1 MPISTEKRM
10 TGSMPVQIYHQLREL
25 VGRGL
30 LTRRRILLQVILI
43 LLTIL
48 FETIGLSL
56 LIPVL
61 KLIESGAGVV
71 DELAMQS
78 RYWRIMKDTFDIVG
92 LTLNLSSLLLIVF
105 GMICLRQIVRY
116 TAQMSMSHTKQ
127 MVERDLALRLFRT
140 TLHSAPLALQ
150 DVGTGRFTFMINT
163 LANGA
168 ATILRTHAAFLNGVI
183 VCAAYLAISIP
194 LAPIPT
200 VVGILLAGLV
210 MTAMGKFARLARAI
224 SSRSVDLRQ
233 RFQNHLAER
242 YQNWRLIKLVDSVEP
257 ETKALTRWAQRIYNL
272 DIDSIRMSAL
282 TDLTVVPVMTGL
294 TLSIL
299 YLSVSV
305 LHIQVT
311 QIAVLIMVL
320 IRLEPVVRSFSQQR
334 QAMARFGP
342 QFDRAISDL
351 DEFSKLREQDGG
363 GRELTGVT
371 QEIEFSDVTFSYP
384 GSEKPTLEGISV
396 RIPARQMTAIVG
408 PSGAGKSTIV
418 DMLPRLLRP
427 ASGRIRID
435 GVPIE
440 DFSLSSLRRSIAFV
454 SQKSVLF
461 DMTIAENIRYGRPD
475 MSDEMVADAARL
487 AQADEFITR
496 LPGGYQTQIGEG
508 GVKLS
513 GGQQQRLALA
523 RAFASGAPILILDEP
538 TSALDYESEAK
549 IKQVVQGIL
558 DRREKTIIVIAHR
571 LSTVAAADTM
581 IVMEQGRI
589 VEAGPPARLDNSGGW
604 YKRMLDM
611 QNTRAGEVQ

>member
-1 MPISTEKRM
+1 M

-105 GMICLRQIVRY
+105 SMICLRQIVRY

-163 LANGA
+163 LSNGA

-363 GRELTGVT
+363 GRELSGVM

-475 MSDEMVADAARL
+475 MSDEMVVDAARL

-496 LPGGYQTQIGEG
+496 LPDGYQTQIGEG

-549 IKQVVQGIL
+549 IKQVVQDIL

>member
-1 MPISTEKRM
+1 M